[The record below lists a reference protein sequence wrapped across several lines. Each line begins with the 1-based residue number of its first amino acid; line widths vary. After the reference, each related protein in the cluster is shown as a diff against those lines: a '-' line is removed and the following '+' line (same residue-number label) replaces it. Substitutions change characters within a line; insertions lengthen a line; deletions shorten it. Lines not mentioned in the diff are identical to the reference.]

1 MFRVLIGIK
10 PIEAASSRGSGSVMT
25 GRLNMKSRAALVAV
39 AIACPLVVAMVGP
52 TPASATM
59 YVINEPI
66 EFHDSG
72 DFTDCGLSL
81 HNDLQVT
88 GTESIRTGTG
98 KLATAFF
105 QRQRIRSVETV
116 TNTYNGK
123 FLTIEQDFV
132 VHDVK
137 ATRVSGSIFQF
148 VTHQVGQP
156 FVVKDM
162 NGRVISRDRGNI
174 TFTYLFD
181 TGGDQVPG
189 GTFIVDVSDPRVSGP
204 HPAFFA
210 DPLTCDVVV
219 ALLG

>member
-1 MFRVLIGIK
+1 
-10 PIEAASSRGSGSVMT
+10 
-25 GRLNMKSRAALVAV
+25 MKSRAALVAV
-39 AIACPLVVAMVGP
+39 AIACPLMLAIVP
-52 TPASATM
+52 TAPASATM
-59 YVINEPI
+59 YVINDPI

-81 HNDLQVT
+81 HNDFHLT

-105 QRQRIRSVETV
+105 DHFMADSVETV
-116 TNTYNGK
+116 TNTSNGK
-123 FLTIEQDFV
+123 FFTIEQHFLSQ
-132 VHDVK
+132 DVK
-137 ATRVSGSIFQF
+137 ATYVSPSIFQF
-148 VTHQVGQP
+148 VTHVVGQP

-174 TFTYLFD
+174 TFTYLFN
-181 TGGDQVPG
+181 TGGDQIPG

-204 HPAFFA
+204 HPAFFT

-219 ALLG
+219 ALIG

>member
-10 PIEAASSRGSGSVMT
+10 RIEAALSRCSGSVMT
-25 GRLNMKSRAALVAV
+25 RKLNVKSRAALVAV
-39 AIACPLVVAMVGP
+39 AIACPLVLAIVSPA
-52 TPASATM
+52 PASATM
-59 YVINEPI
+59 YVINQPVD
-66 EFHDSG
+66 FHDSS

-81 HNDLQVT
+81 HDDLQVT

-105 QRQRIRSVETV
+105 DHFMAHSVETI
-116 TNTYNGK
+116 TNSDNGK
-123 FLTIEQDFV
+123 FVTIEAHFV
-132 VHDVK
+132 SQDVK
-137 ATRVSGSIFQF
+137 ATPVSGSIFQF
-148 VTHQVGQP
+148 VTHLVGQP
-156 FVVKDM
+156 FVLKDM

-210 DPLTCDVVV
+210 DPLPCDVVV
-219 ALLG
+219 ALIG